1 MITSSTP
8 SVERSLVGLR
18 PLQHRVHRPGDPG
31 YDPAR
36 AAWNRNAVHQ
46 PALVVTAESA
56 ADVQAAVRFAAD
68 AGLGVGVMATGHGTG
83 RGCDGGLLVTTSGMR
98 QVSVDPAARTARVDA
113 GALWDDLVPLAAAH
127 GLTGLPGSSHG
138 VGVVGYTL
146 GGGFGWLGRR
156 FGLAAHAV
164 LGAEVVTA
172 DGELVTAG
180 PSSHP
185 DLLWGLAGGAGTLG
199 VVTSLEIALQPLTQ
213 VYAGN
218 LYYPLDRARDVLA
231 FFAAWSRSVPP
242 ELTAAA
248 TFRSFP
254 PLPTVPEALRGR
266 SLVALRGCFCGDL
279 TEGRTLIDQARAA
292 LGPAA
297 VDTFGRL
304 PIPGLPSISMDPTEP
319 LPATNHTELVADLTP
334 EAIDDLVALAGP
346 GSGSPLV
353 MVELRL
359 LGGALAGPP
368 GALHPMAHTRAGF
381 SLNAVGVTP
390 TPEHAARVRD
400 HLARLATAMR
410 PHVTGETYLNFL
422 DLEAATPERVRAAY
436 TPDDWARMVALK
448 QHYDPRNLFR
458 FTRPIGP
465 A

>member
-1 MITSSTP
+1 M
-8 SVERSLVGLR
+8 
-18 PLQHRVHRPGDPG
+18 
-31 YDPAR
+31 
-36 AAWNRNAVHQ
+36 
-46 PALVVTAESA
+46 
-56 ADVQAAVRFAAD
+56 
-68 AGLGVGVMATGHGTG
+68 
-83 RGCDGGLLVTTSGMR
+83 
-98 QVSVDPAARTARVDA
+98 
-113 GALWDDLVPLAAAH
+113 
-127 GLTGLPGSSHG
+127 
-138 VGVVGYTL
+138 
-146 GGGFGWLGRR
+146 
-156 FGLAAHAV
+156 

-172 DGELVTAG
+172 DGELVTVG
-180 PSSHP
+180 PASHP
-185 DLLWGLAGGAGTLG
+185 DLLWGLPGGAGTLG
-199 VVTSLEIALQPLTQ
+199 VVTALEIALQPLTE

-231 FFAAWSRSVPP
+231 FFAEWSRTAPP

-254 PLPTVPEALRGR
+254 PLPGVPEALRGR

-279 TEGRTLIDQARAA
+279 AEGAALIDQARTA

-304 PIPGLPSISMDPTEP
+304 PIPALPSISMDPTEP
-319 LPATNHTELVADLTP
+319 LAVANHTELVADLTP
-334 EAIDDLVALAGP
+334 EAIDALVALAGP
-346 GSGSPLV
+346 GSASPLV

-359 LGGALAGPP
+359 LGGALDGPP
-368 GALHPMAHTRAGF
+368 DALHPMAHTRARF

-390 TPEHAARVRD
+390 TPEHATRVTG
-400 HLARLATAMR
+400 HLARLATTMR

-422 DLEAATPERVRAAY
+422 DLEAATPERVRVAY
-436 TPDDWARMVALK
+436 TPADWARLVSLK